1 MESNFL
7 NPYIRFL
14 NASPDKG
21 RVSLF
26 VNGESLFGD
35 FAFGEI
41 SGYKRIPQGEVTLRA
56 VWEGNGE
63 NVIYTLQMNVN
74 RGDVQTIALCG
85 GSGSRTLFRINDL
98 AEKNKFKAANF
109 RVANLVYDHG
119 GFNIY
124 ANGFFIIE
132 GVEYL
137 DVSDYI
143 LLKPN
148 VYRFKVN
155 SAATGDTL
163 LDTGNQNLEIKKYYT
178 LYIIG
183 SAENE
188 TVPVKAIFATD
199 AATHDGEYL

>member
-14 NASPDKG
+14 NASPGGGK
-21 RVSLF
+21 VSLF
-26 VNGESLFGD
+26 VNDEELFTD
-35 FAFGEI
+35 FSFGEI
-41 SGYKRIPQGEVTLRA
+41 SGYKKIPSGRVSLRA
-56 VWEGNGE
+56 VWEGEGE
-63 NVIYTLQMNVN
+63 NVIYNLQINVEK
-74 RGDVQTIALCG
+74 GDVQTVALSG

-98 AEKNKFKAANF
+98 AEKNKFNAANF
-109 RVANLVYDHG
+109 RVADLVYDHS

-132 GVEYL
+132 DVEYL

-148 VYRFKVN
+148 TYSFKVN
-155 SAATGDTL
+155 SAETADTL
-163 LDTGNQNLEIKKYYT
+163 LDTGKQTLEAKKYYT

-183 SAENE
+183 SAENGGE
-188 TVPVKAIFATD
+188 PVKAIFATD
-199 AATHDGEYL
+199 AATYDGQYL